1 MLIWIETELSSQR
14 RSQYDICANEWLNFR
29 VFKNV
34 TPELWVKMS
43 EEYYN
48 STIEYNFTP
57 FNLSKNRIWTVKE
70 YLKWQIEKYS
80 LSLNS
85 PQPSFVWTHI
95 HIFEEK
101 LLNLNKPKLLW
112 CILSYILEN
121 LDDLEEK
128 SKMRLLTWH
137 QLWTYWSNK
146 NEHIW
151 KKEMVRYWLD
161 TFYYEHNS
169 DKRKYSPIITSP
181 KSRTGKPK
189 SIEIR
194 IIPNE
199 FVFNGKLYKLLREI
213 KTGEIYNREKVEVS
227 DFLWKIC
234 DSLWLKEIAIED
246 ITRDISKEELHSQL
260 EVLGSNRTEVIRWV
274 SFWDLDMSNIEE
286 TIENMWFYRD
296 IFVRNLIRILEY
308 KESIWIITSMEFQV
322 LKELSNEECPF

>member
-1 MLIWIETELSSQR
+1 MTNWKVFFITKLAS
-14 RSQYDICANEWLNFR
+14 AVFR
-29 VFKNV
+29 
-34 TPELWVKMS
+34 
-43 EEYYN
+43 
-48 STIEYNFTP
+48 
-57 FNLSKNRIWTVKE
+57 
-70 YLKWQIEKYS
+70 
-80 LSLNS
+80 
-85 PQPSFVWTHI
+85 
-95 HIFEEK
+95 
-101 LLNLNKPKLLW
+101 